1 MRLSIISHKIC
12 WKSEESSSGYVSDG
26 GFPLQMEA
34 ISELFSE
41 THLVVPVEISSPPFG
56 VTALTGKKFNIVE
69 LSILEGRGWRR
80 KLNFLLWFLRNIL
93 IIWREIRQ
101 ADAVHTP
108 IPGDIGTI
116 GMLFAMI
123 LRKPLFVRHCGNWM
137 VQRTT
142 AEWFWRWSM
151 EKFAGGRNVMLATGG
166 SQESPS
172 RLNPNVKWIFSTSL
186 RESDLENAASKK
198 NPVNGKLRLVI
209 ACRQEKNKGTDIV
222 IKSLPLILKKFPDA
236 SLDVIGSGS
245 LLPTL
250 KGLAEKLNLD
260 DKVVFHGK
268 VENKNVVR
276 IMKNADVF
284 CYPTAASEGF
294 PKVVLEALASG
305 LPVVTTKVSVLP
317 ELIKNECGILLDEIS
332 PEALAEAVIK
342 IAGNESF
349 FEKLSENAIKK
360 AKGFSL
366 ESWRDFIGENLRES
380 WKVSSLS

>member
-1 MRLSIISHKIC
+1 MRLIVISHKIC
-12 WKSEESSSGYVSDG
+12 WKSQQTPTGFFTDG

-34 ISELFSE
+34 LSELFTE
-41 THLVVPVEISSPPFG
+41 TFLAVPCEISSSTVGLSP
-56 VTALTGKKFNIVE
+56 LIGKE
-69 LSILEGRGWRR
+69 LKIICLSVPKGEGLRR
-80 KLNFLLWFLRNIL
+80 KINMMPWLLKNTL
-93 IIWREIRQ
+93 IIWREIRR

-108 IPGDIGTI
+108 IPGDVGTI
-116 GMLFAMI
+116 GMLFAMF

-137 VQRTT
+137 VQKTT

-166 SQESPS
+166 ANESPS

-186 RESDLENAASKK
+186 REQDLVSVASKK
-198 NPVNGKLRLVI
+198 NPLNGQLRLII
-209 ACRQEKNKGTDIV
+209 ACRQEKNKGTEIV
-222 IKSLPLILKKFPDA
+222 IKSLPLILQKIPDV
-236 SLDVIGSGS
+236 SLDIIGNGS

-250 KGLAEKLNLD
+250 KEQVKILGLE
-260 DKVVFHGK
+260 DKVTFHGK
-268 VENKNVVR
+268 VEHKNVVKL
-276 IMKNADVF
+276 MKKADIF
-284 CYPTAASEGF
+284 CYPTSASEGF

-317 ELIKNECGILLDEIS
+317 ELIKNECGILLDEVS

-342 IAGNESF
+342 IASNERF
-349 FEKLSENAIKK
+349 FETLSTNAIQK

-366 ESWRDFIGENLRES
+366 ENWRDFIGENLRKA